1 MRAPGFEPLI
11 LIKGKSAPS
20 RYFCSRGARESTGA
34 RSVRLAAASVLYF
47 ASVFGAGLVLGP
59 IRVFWLEPRIGK
71 LAAVLCETPFLL
83 AATIAAAL
91 WVPAKTGSAKD
102 FRSLAAIGVGALLL
116 QQLADFAVAS
126 LLGLSA
132 SEQFRN
138 LVSPAGFIYATLLL
152 LFAAMPLL
160 ANRKYGRDTA

>member
-1 MRAPGFEPLI
+1 M
-11 LIKGKSAPS
+11 
-20 RYFCSRGARESTGA
+20 
-34 RSVRLAAASVLYF
+34 RLAAASVLYF

-83 AATIAAAL
+83 AATIAVAAAL

-126 LLGLSA
+126 LLGSSA